1 MRGIRKSIKA
11 YEIIALIT
19 LPILGILP
27 ILGLWQSFGLSD
39 LNFTASTREFLI
51 TTPYWKLFWTAFA
64 GSLLVVFA
72 GIAMALPFSL
82 LTGWALYAQNLREP
96 DLATTAVVDFLK
108 TTPAVI
114 LGFWAADFLLLKLD
128 LPKTLG
134 LGSLVIAIVYY
145 PRLTI
150 DVVRVLSRTPKEVIA
165 AATALGAP
173 ATVFIRQIATRD
185 LLQPLARATVYNFV
199 RATGDIT
206 IFICLGAY
214 VTVSV
219 APIEP
224 SSPLHMLSVQIF
236 HWSYRHYAGLAT
248 ILSFVCAGFIVLAGL
263 SALWTGPM
271 MNVKSTTKARTH
283 NLPDQ
288 LKGKS

>member
-1 MRGIRKSIKA
+1 MKHLRKPIRA
-11 YEIIALIT
+11 YETLSLIALPLLCL
-19 LPILGILP
+19 LPL
-27 ILGLWQSFGLSD
+27 LGLWQSFELSD
-39 LNFTASTREFLI
+39 LTFGPQPPEFLI

-64 GSLLVVFA
+64 GSIMLVTV
-72 GIAMALPFSL
+72 GIMLALPFAL

-96 DLATTAVVDFLK
+96 DLATAAVVDFLK

-114 LGFWAADFLLLKLD
+114 LGFWAVDFLLLKLS

-150 DVVRVLSRTPKEVIA
+150 DVVRVLSRTPKSVIA

-173 ATVFIRQIATRD
+173 PTTFIRRITTRD
-185 LLQPLARATVYNFV
+185 LFKPLARATAYNFI
-199 RATGDIT
+199 RAAGDIT
-206 IFICLGAY
+206 VFICLGAY
-214 VTVSV
+214 VTVSIS
-219 APIEP
+219 PIEP
-224 SSPLHMLSVQIF
+224 ASPLHVLSVQIF

-248 ILSFVCAGFIVLAGL
+248 LLSFVCAGFILVAGL

-271 MNVKSTTKARTH
+271 MNVKSTTKARTQDMPEH
-283 NLPDQ
+283 MR
-288 LKGKS
+288 GES